1 MNKNLKYKKMTF
13 VVLVTLSIVTTLIAV
28 LMSFSP
34 EFRTDDVE
42 EGYDEVSEIVTTIE
56 SVSTTTISNVTKIVP
71 RTTSVTTTVST
82 TQTSTST
89 TTSEIVT
96 SISTTIK
103 EDNYIE
109 SVVQQKDEQPIVNN
123 DITYYFYKESMRVHR
138 SDCIYADS
146 NCMEIIDGDYIDEA
160 RPCLVCN
167 PDINIG
173 TIYEPPYEPVINEE
187 DNIYEGP
194 DNGLERNWSVSE
206 MTYYSGFYGCYGA
219 SGRTLINNYSVA
231 CNSIPLGTTVYIKSS
246 DGSVDGYYRVD
257 DTGGMGDHV
266 IDIFYSD
273 YSNTPSSFRQLG
285 RVSCEVWIV
294 G

>member
-1 MNKNLKYKKMTF
+1 MNKKTKMTF
-13 VVLVTLSIVTTLIAV
+13 VNIISVILTLIITILMIIYLPQLRSDIIANEFENESIVVTT
-28 LMSFSP
+28 
-34 EFRTDDVE
+34 E
-42 EGYDEVSEIVTTIE
+42 EVTTENIVTMTTTTNTTSMTTTTIE
-56 SVSTTTISNVTKIVP
+56 TTTTAV
-71 RTTSVTTTVST
+71 
-82 TQTSTST
+82 TSTS
-89 TTSEIVT
+89 EILQ
-96 SISTTIK
+96 TIIT
-103 EDNYIE
+103 ECDQIE
-109 SVVQQKDEQPIVNN
+109 N
-123 DITYYFYKESMRVHR
+123 DTYLFYRESMRVHR

-146 NCMEIIDGDYIDEA
+146 NCMDIIYGDYIDEA

-173 TIYEPPYEPVINEE
+173 TIYEPPYEPVVNEE
-187 DNIYEGP
+187 DDIYEGS

-206 MTYYSGFYGCYGA
+206 MTYYSGSYGCYGA

-257 DTGGMGDHV
+257 DTGEMGDHV

-273 YSNTPSSFRQLG
+273 YSNTPSSFRLLG